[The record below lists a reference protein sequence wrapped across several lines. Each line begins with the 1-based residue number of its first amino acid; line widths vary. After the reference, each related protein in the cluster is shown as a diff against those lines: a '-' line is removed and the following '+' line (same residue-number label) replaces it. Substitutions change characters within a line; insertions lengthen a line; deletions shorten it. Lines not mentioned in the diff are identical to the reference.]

1 MVKLVEYQSTNLK
14 YLAKVTNCCNKCG
27 NVKLRF
33 NNLRGWTSKSVECSC
48 CGQKIT
54 GSTIEEAINLWNKQN
69 KKALL

>member
-1 MVKLVEYQSTNLK
+1 MVKLVEYQNANLK
-14 YLAKVTNCCNKCG
+14 YLTKVTNYCNKCG
-27 NVKLRF
+27 NIKLRF
-33 NNLRGWTSKSVECSC
+33 NNLKGWTSKSVECSY

>member
-1 MVKLVEYQSTNLK
+1 MVKLVGYQNTNLK
-14 YLAKVTNCCNKCG
+14 YLAKVTNYCNKCG

-33 NNLRGWTSKSVECSC
+33 NNLRGWTSKSVECSH